1 MIAIAA
7 IAFALLVVAWFFG
20 PNAEQEP
27 VADVGGATLKV
38 GEAAA

>member
-7 IAFALLVVAWFFG
+7 IAFALLVLAWFFG
-20 PNAEQEP
+20 PNAEPKP
-27 VADVGGATLKV
+27 VADVAGATLKV